1 LHRYGILR
9 PDTFEL
15 RCILGAHVPSKIR
28 PDDWDRLFA
37 PNAPRRGG
45 PLRALLNILIAV
57 AVIAL
62 IGAGT
67 AYAINFRQERFA
79 QAVATATA
87 FAPTAAAVRTATV
100 LAEQQATATLV
111 TARTATAVAKLPTP
125 TPEGGLVATVANGG
139 NVREAP
145 VNGRPLDQVNAGEA
159 VRLLE
164 KNADGSWFKITYA
177 RNGATI
183 TGWVSRTLLTID
195 PAVEQQVPAV

>member
-1 LHRYGILR
+1 
-9 PDTFEL
+9 
-15 RCILGAHVPSKIR
+15 VPSKIR

-62 IGAGT
+62 LGAGT
-67 AYAINFRQERFA
+67 TYAINFRQERFA
-79 QAVATATA
+79 QAAATAKA
-87 FAPTAAAVRTATV
+87 YAPTAAAIRTATALV
-100 LAEQQATATLV
+100 EQQATATLV
-111 TARTATAVAKLPTP
+111 SARTATALAKLPTP
-125 TPEGGLVATVANGG
+125 TPEGGLIATVANGG

-145 VNGRPLDQVNAGEA
+145 VNGRPLDQVNAGETI
-159 VRLLE
+159 RLLE
-164 KNADGSWFKITYA
+164 KTNDGGWLKITYV

-195 PAVEQQVPAV
+195 PTVEQQVPAV

>member
-1 LHRYGILR
+1 
-9 PDTFEL
+9 
-15 RCILGAHVPSKIR
+15 VPSKIR

-45 PLRALLNILIAV
+45 PLRALLNIVIAV
-57 AVIAL
+57 VVIAL

-67 AYAINFRQERFA
+67 VYAINFRQERFA

-87 FAPTAAAVRTATV
+87 FAPTAAAERTATA
-100 LAEQQATATLV
+100 LAVQNATATLV
-111 TARTATAVAKLPTP
+111 TARTATALAKLPSP
-125 TPEGGLVATVANGG
+125 TPEGGLTARVSNGG

-145 VNGRPLDQVNAGEA
+145 VSGRPIDQVNVGEA
-159 VRLLE
+159 IRLLE
-164 KNADGSWFKITYA
+164 KNQDASWFKVTYS
-177 RNGATI
+177 RNGAAI

>member
-1 LHRYGILR
+1 
-9 PDTFEL
+9 
-15 RCILGAHVPSKIR
+15 VPSKIR

-45 PLRALLNILIAV
+45 PLRALVNILVVAV
-57 AVIAL
+57 AIAL
-62 IGAGT
+62 VGAGT
-67 AYAINFRQERFA
+67 TYALNLRQERAA

-87 FAPTAAAVRTATV
+87 LAPTTAAVRTATA

-111 TARTATAVAKLPTP
+111 SARTATALAKIPTP
-125 TPEGGLVATVANGG
+125 TPEGGLTAIVANGG

-145 VNGRPLDQVNAGEA
+145 VNGRPLDQVNAGET
-159 VRLLE
+159 VQLLE
-164 KNADGSWFKITYA
+164 KTKDGGWFKVTYA

-195 PAVEQQVPAV
+195 AAVEQQIP

>member
-1 LHRYGILR
+1 M
-9 PDTFEL
+9 
-15 RCILGAHVPSKIR
+15 PSKIR

-57 AVIAL
+57 AVIGL

-87 FAPTAAAVRTATV
+87 FAPTAAAVRTATA
-100 LAEQQATATLV
+100 LAVQQATATLV

-125 TPEGGLVATVANGG
+125 TPEGGLSATVANGG

-159 VRLLE
+159 IGLLA

-177 RNGATI
+177 RNGASI

-195 PAVEQQVPAV
+195 PAVEQQVPVA